1 MEKPFPSTTQL
12 FIKTMDGT
20 KAVSVSPTDTLG
32 EVKLKLSLAMS
43 MPSEVDFQLKYCGG
57 IVLHPSSVCVQDLSS
72 EDLAMEV
79 LGRGGSRFGLLDD
92 SDSEEEDQQQQ
103 ERKELIP
110 GGTPEKEEADLW
122 QNDEDLGM
130 DDAMV
135 ADDAMVVS
143 DEEEMLI
150 RNDAEAAYATIFDIV
165 KDANVQDAMEYEE
178 EDDASDDG
186 EKFCDGDAT
195 AVDDEEE
202 ENHPTRKPTSK
213 EDYDAAAD
221 LHSSAGICERMASKV
236 FAGERRFPSST
247 DFGRRMGRSFKV
259 GWAPGGSFLQ
269 LSSGGTTLKRCRPVF
284 DNTSSSETGLK
295 YLQIHKA
302 NSIKVPTSAGDAN
315 PSFALPVDGLYQ
327 TICSFGG
334 AAEGMDKLAF
344 SLLGCL
350 AENDKDD
357 AQFEGRQKE
366 AVLRFFVNACEASTS
381 SDIQSA
387 LSRGDAHGA
396 VFAALTGGD
405 IAKACS
411 IAFEMGEENLAVCIS
426 TFDAE
431 GSLEIAEQVRL
442 AGLGSVVLPDSLLKI
457 YKLITGDLTGVSTV
471 DWMRQFCVR
480 LMYSNPRD
488 PSYSLAK
495 VLTQF
500 DMDVKANLAPFP
512 SPSYRGV
519 KTGVQSILY
528 RLLWKAVDPSTTV
541 ESVINPECSS
551 SNVHDYRLAFSL
563 ASCLASSSGT
573 TLSAASAEKLINN
586 LVGQLPA
593 SEWHYAVYAYLV
605 NLTGEDS
612 SAASVATKRAK
623 SKALVLRNYYLD
635 DPRCEERRNF
645 LVELVPKEWLSEALA
660 FRAARTGDPFT
671 YISHLSESGDTASAA
686 LVVDEVIL
694 PSIFRQDTAGIEQS
708 LNVLEAFAGDLSPL
722 SKSVLS
728 LFALAKDVFAMSQMP
743 GNSEEYMDRLPELLE
758 VLNEVETTLGSAMEA
773 EKSKDGKGP
782 SVKFSPCFD
791 VPPLASMISE
801 ALEYATL
808 LKVQLKALAS
818 GIDIGTSLSK
828 SRLTT
833 LAWLTQSSAADI
845 KHSQMSVIR
854 GLR

>member
-1 MEKPFPSTTQL
+1 MEKPFPCTTQL
-12 FIKTMDGT
+12 FIKTQNGT
-20 KAVSVSPTDTLG
+20 TAVSVSPTDTLG
-32 EVKLKLSLAMS
+32 DVKMKLSLELN
-43 MPSEVDFQLKYCGG
+43 MPSEADFHLKYCGG
-57 IVLHPSSVCVQDLSS
+57 IVHPSSRCVQDLTSA
-72 EDLAMEV
+72 DLALEV

-92 SDSEEEDQQQQ
+92 DSDSEEEQ
-103 ERKELIP
+103 EKPLP
-110 GGTPEKEEADLW
+110 VVGTPQREEADLW
-122 QNDEDLGM
+122 QNDDEDLGM

-135 ADDAMVVS
+135 ADDVAMVVS

-178 EDDASDDG
+178 EDDASDDN
-186 EKFCDGDAT
+186 EKFCDGDA
-195 AVDDEEE
+195 VEEVE
-202 ENHPTRKPTSK
+202 EHENHPTRTPTSN
-213 EDYDAAAD
+213 EDYEAAAS
-221 LHSSAGICERMASKV
+221 LHSSGGICERMASKA

-259 GWAPGGSFLQ
+259 GWAPVGSFLQ
-269 LSSGGTTLKRCRPVF
+269 LSGGTTLKRCRPVF
-284 DNTSSSETGLK
+284 DGAASSATGLK
-295 YLQIHKA
+295 YLQIHKEH
-302 NSIKVPTSAGDAN
+302 SIQVRTSAAN
-315 PSFALPVDGLYQ
+315 ASPSFALPADGLYE
-327 TICSFGG
+327 TICSYGD

-344 SLLGCL
+344 SLLSCL
-350 AENDKDD
+350 AENNNDD
-357 AQFEGRQKE
+357 AQFESRQKE
-366 AVLRFFVNACEASTS
+366 AVLRFFVTACEASTS
-381 SDIQSA
+381 ADIQSA
-387 LSRGDAHGA
+387 LSRGDAHEA

-411 IAFEMGEENLAVCIS
+411 IAFEMGEENLAACIS

-431 GSLEIAEQVRL
+431 GSLEIAQQVRL
-442 AGLGSVVLPDSLLKI
+442 AGLGKVNVPDSLLKI
-457 YKLITGDLTGVSTV
+457 YKLVTGDLAGASNL

-495 VLTQF
+495 VLKQF
-500 DMDVKANLAPFP
+500 DLDVKANLAPFP

-519 KTGVQSILY
+519 KPGVQSILY
-528 RLLWKAVDPSTTV
+528 RLLWKAVEPTTTV
-541 ESVINPECSS
+541 ESVINPEGSS

-573 TLSAASAEKLINN
+573 ALSAVSAEKVINN

-612 SAASVATKRAK
+612 SAASDATKRTK
-623 SKALVLRNYYLD
+623 SKALVLRNYHLD

-671 YISHLSESGDTASAA
+671 YISYLSESGDTASAA

-694 PSIFRQDTAGIEQS
+694 PSIFRQDTAGMEQS
-708 LNVLEAFAGDLSPL
+708 LNVLGAFAGHLSPL
-722 SKSVLS
+722 SKSILS

-743 GNSEEYMDRLPELLE
+743 GNSEEYMDSLPELLE
-758 VLNEVETTLGSAMEA
+758 VLSEVETTLGSAMEA
-773 EKSKDGKGP
+773 EKSKDGKG
-782 SVKFSPCFD
+782 SSLKFSPFFD
-791 VPPLASMISE
+791 VPPLVSMISE
-801 ALEYATL
+801 ALEYVTL

-818 GIDIGTSLSK
+818 GIEIGTSLSK

-845 KHSQMSVIR
+845 THSQMSVIR